1 MLTDDQCAMVLA
13 LVRCY
18 VAETSLVWVGSHVQ
32 MRGKRNRGI
41 EWDGT
46 RYGWP
51 HTYTHVD
58 YYQRWLPGRKKI
70 LRSLALTC
78 KQDLLYEPNPGP
90 CKARRSLQR

>member
-13 LVRCY
+13 LVRHY
-18 VAETSLVWVGSHVQ
+18 VAQTSLVWVGSHVQ
-32 MRGKRNRGI
+32 MRGKRHRGI

-90 CKARRSLQR
+90 CKARRSLRR